1 MDWNPMWKSQ
11 EKIVIRNYVKQSD
24 LTLYVAARV
33 SPVEFNTYY
42 TNAHVN
48 HNFDENV
55 NQIVKSKCQKLGKS
69 LNWNFSYL
77 S

>member
-1 MDWNPMWKSQ
+1 M
-11 EKIVIRNYVKQSD
+11 KQSD

-69 LNWNFSYL
+69 YELKL
-77 S
+77 